1 MTQITQEKR
10 ELQLLKI
17 VKKRSLSKHVEHK
30 TAEMCD
36 VIGRRSEQEV
46 GHLRETLE
54 QYEAKAMEYE
64 DKIQEASSELADLD
78 DLIKECENKSME
90 FSSKRA
96 ESQSL
101 LKEREDAMKKLYDE
115 VYDKLL
121 LSRHLE
127 ENISGFRLD
136 VFSTL
141 DQIAEH

>member
-10 ELQLLKI
+10 ELQREEAGKSPLVQPVLKI

-101 LKEREDAMKKLYDE
+101 LKE
-115 VYDKLL
+115 
-121 LSRHLE
+121 
-127 ENISGFRLD
+127 
-136 VFSTL
+136 
-141 DQIAEH
+141 